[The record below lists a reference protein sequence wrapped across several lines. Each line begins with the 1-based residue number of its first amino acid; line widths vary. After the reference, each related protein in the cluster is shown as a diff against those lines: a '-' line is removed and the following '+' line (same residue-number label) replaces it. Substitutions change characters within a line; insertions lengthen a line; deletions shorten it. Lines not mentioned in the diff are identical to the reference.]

1 MAKQR
6 NLAVRLASWIL
17 PLALIAAPLVY
28 LGLREGSVRV
38 TAIPVSRGDVEDTV
52 AAISSG
58 TVKPRLDAMI
68 ASEFMGKIISIPVEE
83 GDRVKEGDL
92 LVELNHAELDAQL
105 ALAEANLR
113 VGGSRLEQVKLGA
126 NIYSDVASTQVSQS
140 NAQFEQ
146 ARSDFERAEALYE
159 RKAISQSDFDKARLA
174 LRVAEETAAAAK
186 ASQRENLV
194 RDEEVQS
201 AATTIEQLQAAVDAA
216 RAAQQK
222 AFVRAPF
229 DGIVAKRIVDEGEA
243 VTMGMP
249 LLRLVESEDRYVEA
263 PFDEANASE
272 IAIGQKVRLGLDAY
286 ADEEF
291 LGEVTYIS
299 PVVTTNLD
307 LSRTLDA
314 KIRIVQGQERF
325 VPGMSVDVTIIVDSH
340 ENVVRVPS
348 ESIIRQEY
356 VYVVSDGRA
365 RRRPVE
371 VGIGNWEFT
380 EILSGLDETDLL
392 VTSVS
397 VSGLDDG
404 VQVNVVEELNP

>member
-17 PLALIAAPLVY
+17 PLALIAAPVVY

-140 NAQFEQ
+140 SAQLEQ

-404 VQVNVVEELNP
+404 VQVNVVEELSP